1 MTSVWTSV
9 KGLAA
14 LIAVAS
20 VTACSSSL
28 QQTSLPDTQPQAVSQ
43 GQAPST
49 GASADDTA
57 APDSD
62 SEDAPVSGSGEAPV
76 SGPEASTTP
85 SLAPGRR
92 AAAGSAAAQQSSSL
106 PAISALRY
114 VCRHPAQAGRRE
126 CDAIVRTDT
135 GGARSD
141 GYHGSALSQAFSRAA
156 GRNCNH
162 SAPYCASD
170 LQAAYGLSA
179 IAKNAGRG
187 SIVAVVDA
195 YGYPNASADLAV
207 YRKSMG
213 LPACTVATGCLKIVN
228 QSGQAGPLPK
238 PNSDPSDDWRPEEA
252 LDLDMVSAICPNCKI
267 VLVQTNTNRASDL
280 AAGVNAAVGR
290 GAIAISN
297 SYSGMEEDAANSA
310 YQHSGRA
317 ITASAGDSGTG
328 PRAPCSYAGVV
339 CVGGTSLLATSFGRG
354 WSERA
359 WRLTGSGCSAFV
371 SKPQWQRQKGCP
383 KRAEADISAVAD
395 PSTGVAFYESAAG
408 GWMQIGGTSVS
419 SPIVAAVFALGPS
432 AGRANAPQWIWR
444 HGGSS
449 AYHDVTSG
457 SNGECSILYLCH
469 AREGYDGPTG
479 WGTPAGISG
488 F

>member
-1 MTSVWTSV
+1 MSYIWTS
-9 KGLAA
+9 LRRLTA

-28 QQTSLPDTQPQAVSQ
+28 QQTSLPDTQPQTAGQ
-43 GQAPST
+43 AQAPST
-49 GASADDTA
+49 VASADDTA
-57 APDSD
+57 GPDSD
-62 SEDAPVSGSGEAPV
+62 SEDEAPV
-76 SGPEASTTP
+76 SGPEGSTAAP
-85 SLAPGRR
+85 SLTPGRR
-92 AAAGSAAAQQSSSL
+92 PASGSASPQSSNL
-106 PAISALRY
+106 PGIAALRY

-126 CDAIVRTDT
+126 CDAIVRTDA
-135 GGARSD
+135 GGARSN

-156 GRNCNH
+156 RSCNR

-170 LQAAYGLSA
+170 LQAAYGLST
-179 IAKNAGRG
+179 IAKSAGRG

-195 YGYPNASADLAV
+195 YGYPNASVDLAV

-213 LPACTVATGCLKIVN
+213 LPACTIATGCLKVVN
-228 QSGQAGPLPK
+228 QSGQLAPLPK
-238 PNSDPSDDWRPEEA
+238 PNADPSDDWRPEEA

-267 VLVQTNTNRASDL
+267 VLVQANSNRASDL
-280 AAGVNAAVGR
+280 AAGVNAAVAR
-290 GAIAISN
+290 GAIAIGN
-297 SYSGMEEDAANSA
+297 SYSGTEEDAANSA
-310 YQHSGRA
+310 YQHAGRA

-328 PRAPCSYAGVV
+328 ARAPCSYTGVV
-339 CVGGTSLLATSFGRG
+339 CVGGTSLVATSFGRG

-359 WRLTGSGCSAFV
+359 WRLTGSGCSADV
-371 SKPQWQRQKGCP
+371 GKPQWQQRLKGCSM
-383 KRAEADISAVAD
+383 RAEADISAVAD
-395 PSTGVAFYESAAG
+395 PSTGVAFFESAAG

-419 SPIVAAVFALGPS
+419 APIVAAMFALGPT
-432 AGRANAPQWIWR
+432 AARTNAPQWIWR

-449 AYHDVTSG
+449 AYHDVMSG
-457 SNGECSILYLCH
+457 SNGDCSILYLCH